1 MKWIG
6 LKTKKVKDHEM
17 LRKINFKRWTLK
29 ISGSLFWIFRTP
41 TIKRKIK
48 LLQRKNEITF
58 KTLDQT
64 ETDFSIEQ
72 WMRED
77 YGEMLSNTW
86 ENNPEA
92 VIL

>member
-17 LRKINFKRWTLK
+17 LRKTNFKRWTLK